1 VKLPRALD
9 VLAIGNINAD
19 ISFFVEKAPAEDSE
33 VIASD
38 YEVFSGGS
46 AANFA
51 VGVSRLGLKAG
62 IIACVGGDDLGRRA
76 VTELDKEGV
85 ATDLVKIESA
95 EKTGVVCVIVEGG
108 GGRRMVAYR
117 GANSLLA
124 AAAAEGLR
132 KAETKFI
139 QLCNVKKD
147 VLKEALR
154 LKGSATV
161 SFDPGGASGELLPD
175 DLWGVDILMVNELE
189 CAAITGKR
197 WDLGADA
204 ISRVVGKVVVKRGAR
219 GSLLIE
225 GGKKYWQEAYDAKVI
240 DTTGAGDAFDA
251 GFVSAL
257 VKGFSPSVC
266 MKWGAAA
273 AALKIQRRG
282 ARVAL
287 PTEVELTSFLYK

>member
-1 VKLPRALD
+1 MPRALD

-19 ISFFVEKAPAEDSE
+19 ISFFVEKAPDEDSE

-62 IIACVGGDDLGRRA
+62 IIACVGGDGYGRQAVAELGS
-76 VTELDKEGV
+76 EGV

-117 GANSLLA
+117 GANSFLA
-124 AAAAEGLR
+124 GAAAEGLR
-132 KAETKFI
+132 KADAKLI

-147 VLKEALR
+147 VLKEALKLR
-154 LKGSATV
+154 GGATV
-161 SFDPGGASGELLPD
+161 SYDPGGASCELLPD
-175 DLWGVDILMVNELE
+175 DLLGVDILMVNELE
-189 CAAITGKR
+189 CAAITGER
-197 WDLGADA
+197 WDVGADA
-204 ISRVVGKVVVKRGAR
+204 ISKVVGKVVVKRGAR
-219 GSLLIE
+219 GALLIE
-225 GGKKYWQEAYDAKVI
+225 GGKRYWQEAYDSKVI
-240 DTTGAGDAFDA
+240 DATGAGDAFDA

-257 VKGFSPSVC
+257 LKGFSPSVC

-282 ARVAL
+282 ARSSL
-287 PTEVELTSFLYK
+287 PTEAELISFLCK